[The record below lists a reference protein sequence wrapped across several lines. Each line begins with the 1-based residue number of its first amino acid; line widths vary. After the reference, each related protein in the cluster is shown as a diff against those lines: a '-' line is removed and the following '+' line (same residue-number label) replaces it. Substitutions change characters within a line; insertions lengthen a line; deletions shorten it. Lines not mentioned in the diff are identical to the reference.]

1 MTERE
6 FLLHFARV
14 CLAQSRAISQRGNT
28 HVAAFGWTLLDWAA
42 NARRDA
48 QAITDAAQG
57 DLFA

>member
-6 FLLHFARV
+6 FLIHYARV
-14 CLAQSRAISQRGNT
+14 CLAQSRAISARGNT

-48 QAITDAAQG
+48 QAITEVAQRE
-57 DLFA
+57 LFA

>member
-14 CLAQSRAISQRGNT
+14 CIAQARVFAQREKH
-28 HVAAFGWTLLDWAA
+28 HVSAFAFVLLEMAGQ
-42 NARRDA
+42 ARRDA

>member
-6 FLLHFARV
+6 FQLHFARV
-14 CLAQSRAISQRGNT
+14 CIAQSRAISARENT

-48 QAITDAAQG
+48 QAITDVAQG
-57 DLFA
+57 ELFA